1 MGMDMGLKGKVAVV
15 CAASKGLGKASA
27 MGLAA
32 EGANLVICA
41 RGEET
46 LNATAREIA
55 DATGGKVVPVAADVS
70 QEAEC
75 ARLIETAQREFGGLD
90 ILVNNA
96 GGPPPGY
103 FMDFTDEQWY
113 AGFEMNFM
121 SAVRL
126 VRLAIPIM
134 RERGGGR
141 VINIVS
147 ISVKQPIENL
157 VISNSVR
164 ASVIG
169 LMKTLSQQFGQDGIT
184 FNNVLPGTILTDRI
198 KQVTAAQAQREG
210 ASIEEVLERG
220 NRAVPMGRI
229 GQPEDLGALVV
240 FLASSHAQW
249 ITGTSIQ
256 VDGGAYKGLM

>member
-1 MGMDMGLKGKVAVV
+1 MDMGLRGKVAVV

-27 MGLAA
+27 RGLAA

-41 RGEET
+41 RGEDV
-46 LNATAREIA
+46 LKQTADEISK
-55 DATGGKVVPVAADVS
+55 ATGVKVVPVALDVS
-70 QEAEC
+70 QEADC
-75 ARLIETAQREFGGLD
+75 TRLIEATKAEFGGLD

-96 GGPPPGY
+96 GGPPPGF
-103 FMDFTDEQWY
+103 FMDFSDEQWA
-113 AGFEMNFM
+113 AGFETNFM

-134 RERGGGR
+134 QQRGGGR
-141 VINIVS
+141 VVNIVS
-147 ISVKQPIENL
+147 LSVKQPIENL
-157 VISNSVR
+157 VISNSIR

-169 LMKTLSQQFGQDGIT
+169 LMKTLSQQFGADGIT
-184 FNNVLPGTILTDRI
+184 FNNVLPGTILTDRVR
-198 KQVTAAQAQREG
+198 QTSRAQAEREG
-210 ASIEEVLERG
+210 ISVDEVIARG
-220 NRAVPMGRI
+220 GKAVPMGRI
-229 GQPEDLGALVV
+229 GQPEDLGALVT

>member
-1 MGMDMGLKGKVAVV
+1 MDMGLRGKVAVV

-32 EGANLVICA
+32 EGADLVICA
-41 RGEET
+41 RGEDA
-46 LNATAREIA
+46 LRQTADEIA
-55 DATGGKVVPVAADVS
+55 QATGARVVPVALDVS
-70 QEAEC
+70 QASACE
-75 ARLIETAQREFGGLD
+75 RLIDVAKSEFGGLD

-96 GGPPPGY
+96 GGPPPGF
-103 FMDFTDEQWY
+103 FMDFSDAQW
-113 AGFEMNFM
+113 AAEFETNFM

-141 VINIVS
+141 VVNIVS
-147 ISVKQPIENL
+147 LSVKQPIENL
-157 VISNSVR
+157 VISNSIR

-169 LMKTLSQQFGQDGIT
+169 LMKTLSQQFGADGIT
-184 FNNVLPGTILTDRI
+184 FNNVLPGTILTDRVR
-198 KQVTAAQAQREG
+198 QTSRTQAEREG
-210 ASIEEVLERG
+210 ISVDEVIARG
-220 NRAVPMGRI
+220 GAAVPMGRI
-229 GQPEDLGALVV
+229 GRPEDLGALVV
-240 FLASSHAQW
+240 FLASAHAQW

>member
-1 MGMDMGLKGKVAVV
+1 MDMGLKGKVAVV
-15 CAASKGLGKASA
+15 LRASKGLGKASA
-27 MGLAA
+27 LGLAA
-32 EGANLVICA
+32 EGANHVICA

-46 LNATAREIA
+46 LRQAADEIA
-55 DATGGKVVPVAADVS
+55 GATGVNVVPVALDVS
-70 QEAEC
+70 KAEDC
-75 ARLIETAQREFGGLD
+75 QRLIEAAQREFGGLD

-103 FMDFTDEQWY
+103 FMEFTDEQWY
-113 AGFEMNFM
+113 AGFEANFM

-134 RERGGGR
+134 QARGGGR

-198 KQVTAAQAQREG
+198 RQVTAAQAQREG
-210 ASIEEVLERG
+210 RSIEEVLEQG

-240 FLASSHAQW
+240 FLASAHAQW

>member
-1 MGMDMGLKGKVAVV
+1 MDMGIRGKVAVV

-41 RGEET
+41 RGADV
-46 LNATAREIA
+46 LKQTADEIVQ
-55 DATGGKVVPVAADVS
+55 ATGVQVVPVALDVS
-70 QEAEC
+70 QASAC
-75 ARLIETAQREFGGLD
+75 RRLIDVAKSAFGGLD

-96 GGPPPGY
+96 GGPPPGF
-103 FMDFTDEQWY
+103 FMDFSDEQWA
-113 AGFEMNFM
+113 AGFETNFM

-134 RERGGGR
+134 QQRGGGR
-141 VINIVS
+141 VVNIVS
-147 ISVKQPIENL
+147 LSVKQPIENL
-157 VISNSVR
+157 VISNSIR

-169 LMKTLSQQFGQDGIT
+169 LMKTLSQQFGADGIT
-184 FNNVLPGTILTDRI
+184 FNNVLPGTILTDRVR
-198 KQVTAAQAQREG
+198 QTSGAQAEREG
-210 ASIEEVLERG
+210 ISVDEVIERG
-220 NRAVPMGRI
+220 GKAVPMGRI
-229 GQPEDLGALVV
+229 GQPDDLGALVT

>member
-1 MGMDMGLKGKVAVV
+1 MDMGLKGKVAVV

-46 LNATAREIA
+46 LRQTADEIA
-55 DATGGKVVPVAADVS
+55 QATGVKVVPVALDLS
-70 QEAEC
+70 KDAEC
-75 ARLIETAQREFGGLD
+75 ARLIETAQQEFGGLD

-96 GGPPPGY
+96 GGPPPGF
-103 FMDFTDEQWY
+103 FMDFSDEQWY
-113 AGFEMNFM
+113 AGFETNFM

-134 RERGGGR
+134 QERGGGR
-141 VINIVS
+141 VVNIVS

-157 VISNSVR
+157 VISNSIR

-169 LMKTLSQQFGQDGIT
+169 VMKTLSQQYGKDGIT
-184 FNNVLPGTILTDRI
+184 FNNVLPGTILTDRVR
-198 KQVTAAQAQREG
+198 QTSVTQAERENI
-210 ASIEEVLERG
+210 SIEEVLERG
-220 NRAVPMGRI
+220 SRAVPMGRI
-229 GQPEDLGALVV
+229 GQPEDLGSLVV

-256 VDGGAYKGLM
+256 VDGGAYKGLL

>member
-1 MGMDMGLKGKVAVV
+1 MDMGLKGKVAVV
-15 CAASKGLGKASA
+15 CAASRGLGKASA

-32 EGANLVICA
+32 EGANLLICA
-41 RGEET
+41 RGAET
-46 LNATAREIA
+46 LHATAGEITR
-55 DATGGKVVPVAADVS
+55 ATGVTVVPVALDVS
-70 QEAEC
+70 REEEC
-75 ARLIETAQREFGGLD
+75 EQLIEAAKREFGGLD

-96 GGPPPGY
+96 GGPPPGF

-113 AGFEMNFM
+113 AGFETNFM
-121 SAVRL
+121 SAMRL

-134 RERGGGR
+134 RGRGGGR

-147 ISVKQPIENL
+147 VSVKQPIENL
-157 VISNSVR
+157 VISNSIR

-198 KQVTAAQAQREG
+198 RHVTSAQAEREG
-210 ASIEEVLERG
+210 ISIEEALERG
-220 NRAVPMGRI
+220 SRAVPMGRI